1 MNNIGHMQYP
11 TGMAV
16 RRFLLLLG
24 ISILSVP
31 VALAEP
37 ETEMKRAIAKCAAV
51 ADSVL
56 RAQCYD
62 ELARS
67 IGLDAPKVAA
77 SSKGKWRLSE
87 KSSPIDD
94 SKTVVGILDAD
105 AAVPVGPYKRS
116 QPKLILRCSENVTS
130 AYLVYNVFLGSDE
143 MEVTTRT
150 DSDRALTWNWNISND
165 HNAVGLWEGG
175 TAIPFIKTMLGKER
189 LVVRLT
195 PYSESPVTVSFTLNG
210 LDSVVASVGDTCGW
224 VLQPQR

>member
-1 MNNIGHMQYP
+1 MGI
-11 TGMAV
+11 T
-16 RRFLLLLG
+16 FL
-24 ISILSVP
+24 
-31 VALAEP
+31 VAPAAIAEP

-51 ADSVL
+51 SDSVL

-62 ELARS
+62 EFAKS
-67 IGLDAPKVAA
+67 IGLDTPKVAE
-77 SSKGKWRLSE
+77 SSQGKWRVSE

-105 AAVPVGPYKRS
+105 ASVPVGPYKRT

-130 AYLVYNVFLGSDE
+130 AYLVYNVFLGSDTT
-143 MEVTTRT
+143 EVTTRT
-150 DSDRALTWNWNISND
+150 DSDRALTWNWNISSD
-165 HNAVGLWEGG
+165 HNAVGLWEGD

-210 LDSVVASVGDTCGW
+210 LNSVVASVGETCGW
-224 VLQPQR
+224 VLQPKR